1 MKNHGF
7 KMLLLIAAVIGSMQW
22 VSCSKDTSENYGVA
36 EDESAAILKKSSTKT
51 SSTTCW
57 IDGCIGSL
65 PKESLSIT
73 EIDALTFM
81 REEELLA
88 KDAYVLFYSMYKMP
102 VFNNISLSETQHAL
116 AVKTL
121 LLKYD
126 LPDPAVNHVAG
137 VFVNPDLQAFY
148 TKMTTLGRTSLISAL
163 TAGATIE
170 DMDISSLHN
179 YITITADVD
188 NLDILYVFGNLE
200 KGSRNHLRSFYKL
213 LKAKGVIYV
222 PQYISPDYFNQI
234 ITASHEIGSIDC
246 PK

>member
-1 MKNHGF
+1 MKKQSF
-7 KMLLLIAAVIGSMQW
+7 KMLILITALIGSMQL
-22 VSCSKDTSENYGVA
+22 VSCSKDTSGDPVA
-36 EDESAAILKKSSTKT
+36 VEDESAAIVEKSST
-51 SSTTCW
+51 SRGFGNGNG
-57 IDGCIGSL
+57 DCINTF
-65 PKESLSIT
+65 PKEPLSVA

-116 AVKTL
+116 AVETL

-137 VFVNPDLQAFY
+137 EFVNDSLQAFY
-148 TKMTTLGRTSLISAL
+148 TKMTTLGSTSLISAL

-170 DMDISSLHN
+170 DMDIFTLHN
-179 YITITADVD
+179 YITTDVD

-200 KGSRNHLRSFYKL
+200 RGSCNHLRAFYKL
-213 LKAKGVIYV
+213 LKANGVIYV
-222 PQYISPDYFNQI
+222 PQYISQEYFDKI
-234 ITASHEIGSIDC
+234 I
-246 PK
+246 